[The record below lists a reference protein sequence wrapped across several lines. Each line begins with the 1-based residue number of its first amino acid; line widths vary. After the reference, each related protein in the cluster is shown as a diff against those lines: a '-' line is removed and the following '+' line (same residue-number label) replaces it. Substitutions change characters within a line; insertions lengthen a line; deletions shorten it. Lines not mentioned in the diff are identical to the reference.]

1 MPINDLIRD
10 RKVAPDQ
17 LAFETGGRIRGV
29 GGARV
34 TYQSQVI
41 QQTLNVINVTV
52 NEATQAIRDAQHM
65 VRDAEMRAKNWAS
78 DWHRNFHWDVN
89 TNIGVQNNVWHPIA
103 FSNEHMRGMGCQ
115 PVGGFVAP
123 VAWKWVV
130 PYGWEGSWF
139 LFAHLSINVQA
150 AALVQQASLGIT
162 VNNVIRIVIDRADIE
177 MAGDNAGYMRDVI
190 LRSGTQISVQPHD
203 EVAVAV
209 FLAGAA
215 GTDTY
220 THPSSVT
227 GYVDGFRTR
236 CGDDYIIDSS
246 GDNSGYVF
254 T

>member
-1 MPINDLIRD
+1 MPINDPIKGK
-10 RKVAPDQ
+10 KVAPAS
-17 LAFETGGRIRGV
+17 LAFDPRRKTGGSV
-29 GGARV
+29 V
-34 TYQSQVI
+34 STYQSSVTQIVERI
-41 QQTLNVINVTV
+41 ETGADLNPLRRGLTV
-52 NEATQAIRDAQHM
+52 AD
-65 VRDAEMRAKNWAS
+65 RDAEMRAKNWSS

-89 TNIGVQNNVWHPIA
+89 TDIDVQNNVWHPIA
-103 FSNEHMRGMGCQ
+103 YSNEHMRGMGCQ

-130 PYGWEGSWF
+130 PYGWDGSWF
-139 LFAHLSINVQA
+139 IFAHLSINVQA

-190 LRSGTQISVQPHD
+190 LRSGAQISVQPHD

-236 CGDDYIIDSS
+236 CGDDYIVDSS